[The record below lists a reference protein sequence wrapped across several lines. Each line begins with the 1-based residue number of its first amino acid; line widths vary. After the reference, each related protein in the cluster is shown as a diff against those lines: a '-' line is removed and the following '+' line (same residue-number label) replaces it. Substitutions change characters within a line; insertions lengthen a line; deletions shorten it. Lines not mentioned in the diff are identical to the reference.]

1 MPKLYFYKNVRKD
14 LKETFFDHYIKMPYL
29 EHTKTNPSEMV
40 RNTLLDV
47 DGAVS
52 YMENINIM
60 IRGLMALIVIFTYLS
75 PFIIEY
81 FIDEKFSDAKNIIGI
96 LSFQGFFYGF
106 IIKFK

>member
-1 MPKLYFYKNVRKD
+1 
-14 LKETFFDHYIKMPYL
+14 MPYL

-60 IRGLMALIVIFTYLS
+60 IRGLMALIVILF
-75 PFIIEY
+75 
-81 FIDEKFSDAKNIIGI
+81 
-96 LSFQGFFYGF
+96 
-106 IIKFK
+106 